1 MAKRFFD
8 SGKFDDPFYRKLTP
22 EMKCAYDYLQSK
34 CNYAGIIDIDIDDL
48 NFKIGC
54 KNITYKDLKETFK
67 DKFIILAENEN
78 RLKIFMPRFIWWQYK
93 NELIPNNGV
102 HRNVFA
108 LLEEECINTDSYLA
122 PKVRAEDFR
131 NWNEL
136 CKELKT
142 MGITYKDYIKER

>member
-102 HRNVFA
+102 HRNVFT
-108 LLEEECINTDSYLA
+108 LLVEECINTDPYLA

-131 NWNEL
+131 NWNDL

-142 MGITYKDYIKER
+142 MGTTYKDYIKER